1 MKCPFCKPISTPE
14 TEKRKTSHKYG
25 SFMRQS
31 DGRRISRYKCLLCK
45 KTYSSATDDLA
56 YYQKKRRIN
65 FELKHLLASHMSL
78 RRAAKIL
85 GVSRTTIARKL
96 IFLGMTCRLEN
107 EAFLKKYE
115 GNVEFI
121 QLDELITIEHTK
133 CKPLSVLV
141 IISKYDRKILGIE
154 VSSMPAFGHLVH
166 VARKKYGYRPD
177 LRKEGLVK
185 ALQNIARFVNPKTI
199 FQSDMHPYYPPI
211 IKSLF
216 PNNQH
221 LCSKGIKS
229 TVSGQGELKR
239 HERDPL
245 FYINHTLAMLRAN
258 INRLIRKTW
267 CTTKDPARLRDHLAI
282 YTAVHNQLLTA

>member
-1 MKCPFCKPISTPE
+1 MQAIICIGHYFQIRSKNIRHRGIKHACFWAFSAC
-14 TEKRKTSHKYG
+14 
-25 SFMRQS
+25 
-31 DGRRISRYKCLLCK
+31 CK
-45 KTYSSATDDLA
+45 K
-56 YYQKKRRIN
+56 
-65 FELKHLLASHMSL
+65 
-78 RRAAKIL
+78 KIWL
-85 GVSRTTIARKL
+85 PTR
-96 IFLGMTCRLEN
+96 
-107 EAFLKKYE
+107 
-115 GNVEFI
+115 
-121 QLDELITIEHTK
+121 
-133 CKPLSVLV
+133 
-141 IISKYDRKILGIE
+141 
-154 VSSMPAFGHLVH
+154 FG
-166 VARKKYGYRPD
+166 
-177 LRKEGLVK
+177 KEGLVK
-185 ALQNIARFVNPKTI
+185 ALQNVARFVNPKTI

-221 LCSKGIKS
+221 VCSKGIKS